1 MARYRSEDEVLNDL
15 SKTFEHQ
22 RKVERPKRH
31 YTCVKRTIL
40 EEALEKAL
48 GDADEVQINQA
59 WMQREIGITPQTW
72 YKHIQDLRSK
82 YEIVR
87 GRRGSLLRRRNTTR
101 SEVNGDAQ

>member
-1 MARYRSEDEVLNDL
+1 MARYRAEDDVLNDL
-15 SKTFEHQ
+15 SETFEHQ
-22 RKVERPKRH
+22 RKEERPKRH

-59 WMQREIGITPQTW
+59 WMQRETGMTPQTW

-87 GRRGSLLRRRNTTR
+87 GRRGSLLRRR
-101 SEVNGDAQ
+101 GKD

>member
-48 GDADEVQINQA
+48 GDADEVQINQKR
-59 WMQREIGITPQTW
+59 MQKETGMTPPTW
-72 YKHIQDLRSK
+72 YKHIQAFKDK
-82 YEIVR
+82 YEIIR